1 MNIFKDVIFS
11 WWQVGMLKLSLFV
24 IGLAAGAYY
33 AEVILPYVWHLL
45 IVGVVLGLY
54 LTVVWC
60 RQP

>member
-11 WWQVGMLKLSLFV
+11 WWQIGMLKLSLFA

-33 AEVILPYVWHLL
+33 AASVLPYVVHLL
-45 IVGVVLGLY
+45 TIGLVLGLY
-54 LTVVWC
+54 LTIVWW